1 MHFYAH
7 VNCDVKSKISGRR
20 WTASY
25 RGGRG
30 FRDLK
35 WTMTRWG
42 EPVLSLF
49 NFSLFSHIRSRSGC
63 RRNRFPEKIL
73 KTECSVEGQRLG
85 RDCKIINQFWVKL
98 TFGHSV
104 LMILILHCY
113 SYTYSHWY
121 WSVLTIFLYNW
132 SKQQKP
138 KTHRYKHT
146 LACTHR
152 KWYDQLI
159 IISKVLNK
167 MSD

>member
-35 WTMTRWG
+35 WTMTGWG
-42 EPVLSLF
+42 KPVLSLF

-63 RRNRFPEKIL
+63 QRNIFPEKIL

-104 LMILILHCY
+104 LIILILHCY
-113 SYTYSHWY
+113 SYSHWY

-146 LACTHR
+146 HMHLHARTEN
-152 KWYDQLI
+152 DM
-159 IISKVLNK
+159 IS
-167 MSD
+167 

>member
-1 MHFYAH
+1 MLAPISFKRTVIKSTKQHHH

-20 WTASY
+20 WTATY
-25 RGGRG
+25 RSGRG

-73 KTECSVEGQRLG
+73 KSECSVEGQRLG

-104 LMILILHCY
+104 LNLTLLQLQSLVSKC
-113 SYTYSHWY
+113 TYNFP
-121 WSVLTIFLYNW
+121 L
-132 SKQQKP
+132 
-138 KTHRYKHT
+138 
-146 LACTHR
+146 
-152 KWYDQLI
+152 
-159 IISKVLNK
+159 
-167 MSD
+167 